1 MASPV
6 SISRPPMQRALKRQF
21 QSFGIEILIYASL
34 MAGYLLLVLR
44 YLGGWLHQL
53 FQHERTTYALVALGL
68 VVAQGAL
75 LEGVTR
81 LLAHF
86 IRPDSGQRK

>member
-1 MASPV
+1 
-6 SISRPPMQRALKRQF
+6 MQPALKRQF
-21 QSFGIEILIYASL
+21 QSFGIETLVYGCLI
-34 MAGYLLLVLR
+34 AGYLLLVLR

-53 FQHERTTYALVALGL
+53 FQHDRMTYALVALAL

-81 LLAHF
+81 FLLHF
-86 IRPDSGQRK
+86 IRPESEEKK